1 MWTEHELAYNP
12 DILHNFNRQKQK
24 LLSFHFLHI
33 IKTYGMEWN
42 VELQMMQKKKESL
55 TLKV

>member
-42 VELQMMQKKKESL
+42 VELQMMQKKK
-55 TLKV
+55 KV